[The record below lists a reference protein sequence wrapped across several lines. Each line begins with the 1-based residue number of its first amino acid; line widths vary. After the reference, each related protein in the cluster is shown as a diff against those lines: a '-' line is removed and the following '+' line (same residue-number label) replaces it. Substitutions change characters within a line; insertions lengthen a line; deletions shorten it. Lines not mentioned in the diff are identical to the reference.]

1 MCVVGVVGVWVGEV
15 GVWYWPSSWSIGERG
30 AGVGG
35 EGGVGLLV
43 GLEEGEIIER
53 DVDLP
58 LSCIVWFALL
68 RLEETAATGVATA
81 AESAEIVISLTV
93 SAVA

>member
-35 EGGVGLLV
+35 GISLLV
-43 GLEEGEIIER
+43 GLEEGEMIER
-53 DVDLP
+53 DMDLP
-58 LSCIVWFALL
+58 LSCIVCFALL
-68 RLEETAATGVATA
+68 VEH
-81 AESAEIVISLTV
+81 
-93 SAVA
+93 